1 MPQNTLFFLFLAGVW
16 EYIQMTRDHV
26 NELESSVHK
35 AKNNI
40 EEINNLMSSW
50 SKTPLFARYE
60 NKHETLLNLDDRKDR
75 LEKRYANISDIGTKI
90 HQLLQV
96 YQLLSAKIV
105 IKVKLTLLVVIYCWS
120 YVD

>member
-1 MPQNTLFFLFLAGVW
+1 
-16 EYIQMTRDHV
+16 MTRDHV

-96 YQLLSAKIV
+96 
-105 IKVKLTLLVVIYCWS
+105 
-120 YVD
+120 